1 MDHLR
6 EKKKKK
12 RKSRNTWRPKKKKK
26 KHPQK
31 PHNDPESLGHSK
43 SSSKKEVYSNTCLS
57 QEIKKKS

>member
-6 EKKKKK
+6 EKKKKEEIK
-12 RKSRNTWRPKKKKK
+12 KYLKTKKKK

-43 SSSKKEVYSNTCLS
+43 SNSKKEVYSNTCLS

>member
-6 EKKKKK
+6 EKKKK
-12 RKSRNTWRPKKKKK
+12 RRNQEIPEDQKKKKP
-26 KHPQK
+26 PQK